1 MIYSEIFIE
10 LGWSFQSHLKS
21 VSYRFFKMLLVRL
34 SVSSCEL
41 QNSAIKKA
49 SLRKYLL
56 RVNMFSSIY
65 CFYSEL
71 KWNILSQ
78 DILHKKAT
86 VFDVHL
92 PVPTAKT
99 LLFSRQSTLY
109 KDYFHTQKAFSSI
122 KVNLHILLSIYSSFI
137 TKSALQ
143 CSSWLSYRLFRS

>member
-49 SLRKYLL
+49 SLRNIYWESTCFPQYVLLFRVKMKYTKP
-56 RVNMFSSIY
+56 R
-65 CFYSEL
+65 
-71 KWNILSQ
+71 
-78 DILHKKAT
+78 
-86 VFDVHL
+86 HL
-92 PVPTAKT
+92 PQESTQFWCPFTSANSKDT
-99 LLFSRQSTLY
+99 CFFSRQSTLY
-109 KDYFHTQKAFSSI
+109 KDYFHTQKAFFSI

-143 CSSWLSYRLFRS
+143 CSSWLSYRLFCS